1 MGGVPMYGGSP
12 MYPNGASAMY
22 GSGAIASINRYHGA
36 VPKMYGGVPMYGNA
50 PVPSTMYGYIPRI
63 MYPPGNPYGA
73 ANIPIL
79 YGNGRVITPT
89 YGHDRSV
96 PTMYGNRRGP
106 PRVYESDWP
115 APSYRNGATI
125 LSGGNMYNNGQLR
138 RVGGASDAYGSKSVL
153 DDDIGEGVPPP
164 VHSGVPDSM
173 SEADGDDDHCG
184 GKFVCKV
191 GEFSCLGS
199 CTCILASW
207 RCDGDAD
214 CVAGEDEAECGEDLE
229 GQPDGECNVNDGN
242 VRCPRNGKCIRD
254 DWLCD
259 GEDDCGDFSDETHCS
274 YDMNCTSEEFQCDN
288 GLCVKSTWRCDGD
301 NDCKDFSDEY
311 NCTKKTS
318 CTQNE
323 FQCTDGSCIS
333 LTWKCDLEQDCM
345 DGSDEVNCSVEPP
358 SCSEGEFRCAYPRC
372 IHLEF
377 RCDGDD
383 DCGDRSDEDD
393 CPKVDGNCGT
403 GEFKCNNGKC
413 IPDWWRCDDE
423 KDCESGDDE
432 EGCVEKHLRAC
443 GQDEFSCSTGN
454 CILKTWVCDGIPDC
468 SRGEDESKCG
478 VICEDSQ
485 FKCGNISSNDSTST
499 SSRSTITC
507 IGKKHVCDGKK
518 DCSKGEDERN
528 CPHKKECESGSMCH
542 QQCVTLADGND
553 ACTCYTGYT
562 INSDGFSC
570 QDIDECQYE
579 TDPVCSQTC
588 NNTVGSFTCGCMTG
602 YVLRP
607 DGRTCKA
614 LGAAPTLLFANRVD
628 IRQISL
634 NSAKYTA
641 LLKGLH
647 NAIALDYH
655 YKKGLIYWS
664 DVSMDV
670 IRRATLNGTGAV
682 DVIRWGLES
691 PSGVAIDWIH
701 DTIFWTDSGT
711 RRVEVATLDGSIRV
725 VIAAS
730 DLDKP
735 RDIVAHPGEAVV
747 FWTDWGPNPKI
758 EQAEMDGSNRKA
770 VIASSLIWPNGL
782 CIDYI
787 MSRIYWADAKH
798 HVIESSK
805 FDGTDRKKVIGKGLP
820 HPFALTIF
828 EDAIY
833 WTDWH
838 TKSISTANKVT
849 GKGFK
854 TIHSGLNFPMYIHS
868 YHPQRQP
875 DYPNRCGNNNG
886 GCSHMC
892 LPNKSSYRCMCP
904 IGLQLHADRR
914 NCDSAAAKLL
924 LFARKKDLRMRQLEN
939 SDVDMVIPVDGI
951 RSVIAL
957 AWDSD
962 SDSIFW
968 TDVESDTINRA
979 HLNGSQQEV
988 IVSSNLESP
997 AGLAVDWVTSKLYW
1011 TDAGTNRIEVSNLD
1025 GSMRGLLVWEGLD
1038 KPRDIVLDPIGG
1050 FMYWSDW
1057 GTVPM
1062 IERAGMDGS
1071 QRAPLIIHNLTWPNG
1086 LAIDHDHERLYWA
1099 DGGTKAIEFASLDG
1113 TGRTVLIGS
1122 ELPHPFGLAVFRDK
1136 IYWTDWD
1143 TSSIHMADKQ
1153 TGKNKTILRSGIS
1166 NLMDI
1171 RVFHRGRQ
1179 PVPTMCQAKNGGCSH
1194 LCLLAPLP
1202 KGHTCACPIG
1212 IKLLEDGRT
1221 CALGPTNSLIFAHRV
1236 DIRQI
1241 SLDVPY
1247 IVDVVLPLP
1256 PLKNAIAVDVD
1267 RKTGEIY
1274 WTDTA
1279 EDVIQKATPDG
1290 RHIENIIVDGLE
1302 TADGIVIDST
1312 GRKIYW
1318 TDAGRNSIEVAEL
1331 DGRNRKV
1338 LVWSDLESPRA
1349 IALHYHLGLMYWSD
1363 WGKNPRIEQ
1372 ADMDGENRMTLISE
1386 NLGWPNGLAIDRPAG
1401 RLYWNDG
1408 QRKTIESSNL
1418 SGQDRHIVVTDVP
1431 HPYGLVIVGTHIYWT
1446 DWQTKAL
1453 HRADK
1458 INGID
1463 NTIIRGKLEGLMDIR
1478 SVQVDN
1484 VAENACG
1491 RNNGGCSHLCLR
1503 TPSAYTCAC
1512 PTGTILREDGQ
1523 TCNSSP
1529 STYLLFATRST
1540 LARVSLDT
1548 PELWDV
1554 TLPIPDVHNAIA
1566 VDFHWKSQKIYYTD
1580 VFLDIIRSVDMHNL
1594 TSTKTIISTNLTT
1607 PDGLAVDWI
1616 ANNIYW
1622 TDAGSKVLEVARLDG
1637 SSRKII
1643 IQDGLDEPRALAI
1656 FPRKGY
1662 LYWTD
1667 WGDNPKIERS
1677 FLDGS
1682 SRNTVID
1689 TDLGFP
1695 NGLAL
1700 DYATCQLYWADALR
1714 DRIEISDLHGKNRL
1728 HLVPEATHPFGL
1740 TQYGEHIYWTDW
1752 YRKSVERADKATG
1765 KDRRVIRTDLDGV
1778 MEIRAV
1784 AAGRQTGWTPCADRN
1799 GGCSH
1804 LCLFRQ
1810 KSYICACPDKPD
1822 EKPCSTEPSIVVPN
1836 KRIPGPDDLDG
1847 DADLCEDG
1855 VQPVITITPPNN
1867 RDNYGDAY
1875 AKTPDEGKSTS
1886 EISSHVFI
1894 TMIVLCLV
1902 IVAVIIIIIVVYICH
1917 AHQKKYLYTTGRSVL
1932 TFSNPNY
1939 NASSSDVGPNAT
1951 QADKRIFP
1959 WKRLKYDK
1967 SQERVYNVHEDKQTT
1982 SPEVVSLIPT
1992 VVTPNNCADA
2002 TTPERIAT
2010 PPPTPPQRL
2019 DSISLK
2025 AG

>member
-1 MGGVPMYGGSP
+1 
-12 MYPNGASAMY
+12 
-22 GSGAIASINRYHGA
+22 
-36 VPKMYGGVPMYGNA
+36 
-50 PVPSTMYGYIPRI
+50 
-63 MYPPGNPYGA
+63 
-73 ANIPIL
+73 
-79 YGNGRVITPT
+79 
-89 YGHDRSV
+89 
-96 PTMYGNRRGP
+96 
-106 PRVYESDWP
+106 
-115 APSYRNGATI
+115 
-125 LSGGNMYNNGQLR
+125 
-138 RVGGASDAYGSKSVL
+138 
-153 DDDIGEGVPPP
+153 
-164 VHSGVPDSM
+164 
-173 SEADGDDDHCG
+173 
-184 GKFVCKV
+184 FVCKV

-628 IRQISL
+628 IRQVSTCL
-634 NSAKYTA
+634 AKYTA

-1478 SVQVDN
+1478 SVQVRPTKT
-1484 VAENACG
+1484 ENACG

-1822 EKPCSTEPSIVVPN
+1822 EKPCS
-1836 KRIPGPDDLDG
+1836 
-1847 DADLCEDG
+1847 
-1855 VQPVITITPPNN
+1855 
-1867 RDNYGDAY
+1867 
-1875 AKTPDEGKSTS
+1875 
-1886 EISSHVFI
+1886 
-1894 TMIVLCLV
+1894 
-1902 IVAVIIIIIVVYICH
+1902 
-1917 AHQKKYLYTTGRSVL
+1917 
-1932 TFSNPNY
+1932 
-1939 NASSSDVGPNAT
+1939 
-1951 QADKRIFP
+1951 
-1959 WKRLKYDK
+1959 
-1967 SQERVYNVHEDKQTT
+1967 
-1982 SPEVVSLIPT
+1982 
-1992 VVTPNNCADA
+1992 
-2002 TTPERIAT
+2002 
-2010 PPPTPPQRL
+2010 
-2019 DSISLK
+2019 
-2025 AG
+2025 